1 VKAQRFAP
9 LLVVLA
15 GLLVYGNCLHVPFIF
30 DDVKS
35 VSENRTIR
43 RLWPVSDVLS
53 PPHGKGST
61 VEGRPV
67 LNFSFAVNYAISGA
81 EPWSYH
87 ALNLLIHILAGLTLF
102 GIVRRTL
109 RQPVLSGRFGSR
121 ATSLALLIAA
131 IWTVHPLQTESVTYV
146 SQRAESLMGL
156 FYLLTLYCFIRG
168 AEPKSTRW
176 WYALSVTACLLG
188 MATKEVMVSAP
199 LMVLVY
205 DWLFVAGSVRQRWRQ
220 RWQLYAGLAATW
232 LVLGYLV
239 ATTSDRGGTAG
250 FESGTVWWQYALI
263 QCQAIAHYLRLSVW
277 PRPLIFDYG
286 TASVK
291 QMREIVPYTLGL
303 AALGIATVVGLC
315 RRCASGFL
323 GVWFFAIVAPSSSVV
338 PVVSQPVAEHRM
350 YLPLA
355 AVIAL
360 AVLGVAELSRRRL
373 GDRQPARRILE
384 WGVSGTF
391 VLVLAV
397 LTIQRNQDYQT
408 PLTIWQDTVNKCPTN
423 PRAHESLALALI
435 GAGRIQE
442 AIPQFEEALR
452 IRPDYVEAHN
462 NLGLALEHLGDSQ
475 GAIEHYEQAIR
486 MKPDYAEAHNN
497 LAIAL
502 SRLGRQQEAI
512 SHFERSLQITP
523 DSARTHYNLGAV
535 LEGLG
540 QIGEASKQYG
550 QALQLQ
556 PDLTVARDA
565 LGRLQAGQK
574 AIPP

>member
-1 VKAQRFAP
+1 MKAQRFAP
-9 LLVVLA
+9 LLVILA
-15 GLLVYGNCLHVPFIF
+15 GLLVYGNSFHVPFIF

-35 VSENRTIR
+35 VSENHTIR
-43 RLWPVSDVLS
+43 HLWPVSEALS
-53 PPHGKGST
+53 PSHGSGST

-67 LNFSFAVNYAISGA
+67 LNFSFAVNYAMSGTA
-81 EPWSYH
+81 PWSYH
-87 ALNLLIHILAGLTLF
+87 ALNLFIHILAGLTLF

-109 RQPVLSGRFGSR
+109 RQPVLSGRFGAR
-121 ATSLALLIAA
+121 ATSLALVIAV
-131 IWTVHPLQTESVTYV
+131 IWMVHPLQTEAVTYV

-168 AEPKSTRW
+168 TESKNPGRW
-176 WYALSVTACLLG
+176 CAFSVTACLLG

-199 LMVLVY
+199 LVVLVY
-205 DWLFVAGSVRQRWRQ
+205 DWMFVAGSAKQAWRQ
-220 RWQLYAGLAATW
+220 RWQLYTGLAATW

-239 ATTSDRGGTAG
+239 ATTSNRSGTAG
-250 FESGTVWWQYALI
+250 FESGTVWWQYAMI
-263 QCQAIAHYLRLSVW
+263 QCQAVVHYLQLSIW
-277 PRPLIFDYG
+277 PYPLIFDYG

-291 QMREIVPYTLGL
+291 QMREIAPCALLLGAL
-303 AALGIATVVGLC
+303 VAATMVALW
-315 RRCASGFL
+315 RRRPVGFL
-323 GVWFFAIVAPSSSVV
+323 GVWFFAILAPSSSVV
-338 PVVSQPVAEHRM
+338 PIVSQPVAEHRM
-350 YLPLA
+350 YLPLV
-355 AVIAL
+355 AVVTL
-360 AVLGVAELSRRRL
+360 AVLGAAELSRRCL
-373 GDRQPARRILE
+373 GNRPTARRILE
-384 WGVSGTF
+384 WGVSGTV

-408 PLTIWQDTVNKCPTN
+408 RLTIWQDTVSKCPNN

-435 GAGRIQE
+435 SAGGVRE
-442 AIPQFEEALR
+442 AIPQFEEALQ

-512 SHFERSLQITP
+512 AHFERSLEIAP
-523 DSARTHYNLGAV
+523 DSARTHYNLGAI
-535 LEGLG
+535 LEGSG
-540 QIGEASKQYG
+540 QVEDAARQYE

-556 PDLTVARDA
+556 PDLTPAKNALARLRA
-565 LGRLQAGQK
+565 RQK
-574 AIPP
+574 GIP